1 MTTLMKVTIFLT
13 MTKNYD
19 LTLPQYKTKCWKCS
33 FLSSSFF
40 FFVFNKEKW
49 KVVRVTRGLEN
60 EKNHRNRINGGET

>member
-33 FLSSSFF
+33 FLSSS
-40 FFVFNKEKW
+40 VFSLCSTKKSGKLSESPGVW
-49 KVVRVTRGLEN
+49 KMKKITGIE
-60 EKNHRNRINGGET
+60 